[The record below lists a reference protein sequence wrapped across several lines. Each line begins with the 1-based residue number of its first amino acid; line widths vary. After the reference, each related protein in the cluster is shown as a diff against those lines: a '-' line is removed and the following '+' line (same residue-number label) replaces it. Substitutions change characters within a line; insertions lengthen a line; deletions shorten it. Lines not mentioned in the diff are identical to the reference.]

1 MCWLDSSGK
10 RSSRCAETR
19 IRLYARAPRCRSL
32 CCSIWLVSSLC
43 CTAVCVF
50 RLWSILHSLPLFT
63 STSAN
68 SSDTNTFTPGD
79 LAFPGLLFLYFIHHH
94 MHSSH
99 THTHTHTLSLAPTF
113 HPPPPHRW
121 LCPDLTHIEA
131 GSSHCPGPR
140 PLKRSSGRFHRRPSY
155 TLNANV
161 QPHLNSKSERL
172 QPSERFPL

>member
-10 RSSRCAETR
+10 RSSRCAETH

-99 THTHTHTLSLAPTF
+99 THTHAHTISCSHLSSSTSSQVALPWPHSHRSRLFSLPRASASEALLWEI
-113 HPPPPHRW
+113 PPQAQLH
-121 LCPDLTHIEA
+121 
-131 GSSHCPGPR
+131 S
-140 PLKRSSGRFHRRPSY
+140 
-155 TLNANV
+155 
-161 QPHLNSKSERL
+161 
-172 QPSERFPL
+172 